1 MATISEGENAEK
13 IVARHIRLLH
23 TYNEAKDAAQILIG
37 RVSFL
42 LAIPSILSCSFH
54 KMATYMRTNQRV
66 DPQQLA
72 ALRGT
77 TVRGVHEE
85 LGLGLGDD

>member
-1 MATISEGENAEK
+1 MHAYTSPADQAVHIASLEASVAELQTQLGEGVDAEK

-23 TYNEAKDAAQILIG
+23 TYNEAKDAAQVLIG
-37 RVSFL
+37 R
-42 LAIPSILSCSFH
+42 
-54 KMATYMRTNQRV
+54 
-66 DPQQLA
+66 LA